1 MMPRERRTTVHIII
15 GGSGQLGSQVAEQLS
30 ADPELDVV
38 VIDVDARALE
48 TLGTAFNGETMVGNI
63 TDRDV
68 LEQAGVARADGLLA
82 VTRSD
87 NANLMAVQIA
97 HHLYGVPRAVARLFN
112 PSREQTYRRLGVRY
126 VSATGILS
134 KLFINEFR
142 DSDFPHHVSHIASD
156 VEIVDL
162 WLGAAVDGMSVGEIE
177 QVGRLRVASITRGEQ
192 VSVAQTNDPLHGG
205 ETITVAMRRADRRHV
220 KSLLATDRERLA
232 AAADGSR

>member
-1 MMPRERRTTVHIII
+1 MHIII

-30 ADPELDVV
+30 DDPDLDIV

-48 TLGTAFNGETMVGNI
+48 TLGSAFNGETMVGDI

-87 NANLMAVQIA
+87 NANLMSVQIA

-112 PSREQTYRRLGVRY
+112 PSREQTYRKLGVRY

-142 DSDFPHHVSHIASD
+142 DSDFPHHVQHAAGD
-156 VEIVDL
+156 VEVVDL
-162 WLGAAVDGMSVGEIE
+162 WLGADARGMTVQEIE
-177 QVGRLRVASITRGEQ
+177 EVGRLRVASVTRGE
-192 VSVAQTNDPLHGG
+192 SVRVARSRDELAAGD
-205 ETITVAMRRADRRHV
+205 TITVAMRRADRRHV
-220 KSLLATDRERLA
+220 KALLANEQERLA
-232 AAADGSR
+232 DDADGN

>member
-1 MMPRERRTTVHIII
+1 MHIII

-30 ADPELDVV
+30 DDPDLDIVV
-38 VIDVDARALE
+38 VDLDARALE

-68 LEQAGVARADGLLA
+68 LEQAGVSRADGLLA

-112 PSREQTYRRLGVRY
+112 PSREQTYRKLGVRY

-142 DSDFPHHVSHIASD
+142 DSDFPHHVRHGTGD

-162 WLGAAVDGMSVGEIE
+162 WLGGAVEGMSVREFE
-177 QVGRLRVASITRGEQ
+177 EVGRLRVASIARGDT
-192 VSVAQTNDPLHGG
+192 VSVARSDDLLRDG
-205 ETITVAMRRADRRHV
+205 ETVTVALRRADRRYV
-220 KSLLATDRERLA
+220 KSLLASQQERLA
-232 AAADGSR
+232 DHHDGS

>member
-1 MMPRERRTTVHIII
+1 MHIII

-30 ADPELDVV
+30 DDPDLDIV
-38 VIDVDARALE
+38 VIDVDPRALE

-112 PSREQTYRRLGVRY
+112 PTREQTYRKLGVRY

-142 DSDFPHHVSHIASD
+142 DSDFPHHVRHATGD

-162 WLGAAVDGMSVGEIE
+162 WLGAAVDGMSIGELE
-177 QVGRLRVASITRGEQ
+177 EEGRLRVASITRGDT
-192 VSVAQTNDPLHGG
+192 VSVARADDPLHGG
-205 ETITVAMRRADRRHV
+205 ETVTAALRRADRRHV
-220 KSLLATDRERLA
+220 KSLLATEQERLA
-232 AAADGSR
+232 DHSYRS